1 VSSIPTRYD
10 CLGNLALLR
19 RRAGCLT
26 EARALG
32 EQALAGRE
40 KRLTRDHHFS
50 FAVAVNLVCGLA
62 ELDETEEVRK
72 LGERTLR
79 RMHELSGDDHPF
91 TLGCAVNLVTGSAD
105 RRRLGSSTA
114 LPAQTMERY
123 FVRLGSARR
132 RPAVWPRRH
141 PNTVSCR
148 EKPVTPKCAYAPWS
162 RPLSS
167 LGSARQATSGSCRR
181 PATSG

>member
-123 FVRLGSARR
+123 FVRLGSA
-132 RPAVWPRRH
+132 
-141 PNTVSCR
+141 
-148 EKPVTPKCAYAPWS
+148 
-162 RPLSS
+162 
-167 LGSARQATSGSCRR
+167 SARCLATASPEHRLLSREAGYPQVRVRSLEQAAEQPGVGA
-181 PATSG
+181 PGN